1 MAEKQQSMTVQEA
14 LDLGV
19 KQHQTGHLD
28 QAQNIYKQILQL
40 QPNQPVALHLLGVS
54 AHQKGNNVLAVD
66 LISKAIEFEPNYS
79 EAHSNLSLALSALGK
94 THDAIESCKH
104 ALSINPNYAEAHN
117 NLGLALES
125 LAKPV
130 DAEKSYQK
138 AVELKPNYGIAH
150 NNLGNVLQDLGRM
163 EEAIESY
170 QKAIDADPE
179 YADAH
184 NNMGNALRE
193 IGKLDEALKCY
204 RKSLKIDQRSTHAH
218 GNLGDTLKD
227 ITYHKIHLGKTNTSS
242 TDVDAEFSSD
252 LQEAWEEVLTCAD
265 KALQIRAND
274 TQALALKTSALIGL
288 NRLNEWRGLC
298 NFERFIETK
307 IIDVPDGYKD
317 LKAFNDAL
325 FARCAEDPNLS
336 YEQGGKSIRKGQ
348 RINALQ
354 LDSSPSPVAS
364 LLNAANHAVHHYKS
378 NHPED
383 EKHPYLAQT
392 PATWHLTAWGSI
404 LEKQGHHEPHIHRS
418 GWVSGVYYGIL
429 PASTKTGDDAGQ
441 GYIEFGRPSNHIQ
454 SKNDPDFHLLKPDEG
469 LLVLF
474 PSYFYHQ
481 TIPFESDE
489 IRFTIAFD
497 VIPEF

>member
-1 MAEKQQSMTVQEA
+1 MAEQQQSMTIQEA

-19 KQHQTGHLD
+19 KQHQNGNLD
-28 QAQNIYKQILQL
+28 HAQNIYKQILKL
-40 QPNQPVALHLLGVS
+40 QPDQPIALHLLGVS
-54 AHQKGNNVLAVD
+54 AHQKGDNVSAVD
-66 LISKAIEFEPNYS
+66 LISKAIKFEPNYA

-117 NLGLALES
+117 NLGLAFES

-130 DAEKSYQK
+130 DAEQSYKK

-150 NNLGNVLQDLGRM
+150 NNLGNVLHDLGRM
-163 EEAIESY
+163 EDAIESY
-170 QKAIDADPE
+170 QRAIDADPA
-179 YADAH
+179 YADAY
-184 NNMGNALRE
+184 NNMGNTLRE
-193 IGKLDEALKCY
+193 TGKLDEALKCY
-204 RKSLKIDQRSTHAH
+204 RKSLKINQSSTHAH

-227 ITYHKIHLGKTNTSS
+227 ITYRNIHLAKSETSS
-242 TDVDAEFSSD
+242 ADTNAEFSLN
-252 LQEAWEEVLTCAD
+252 LQEAWEEVLTCSE

-274 TQALALKTSALIGL
+274 THALALKTSALIGL
-288 NRLNEWRGLC
+288 NRLSEWRELC

-317 LKAFNDAL
+317 LKTFNEAL
-325 FARCAEDPNLS
+325 FSRCAEDPNLS
-336 YEQGGKSIRKGQ
+336 YEQGGKSIKKGK
-348 RINALQ
+348 RINTLQ

-364 LLNAANHAVHHYKS
+364 LLDAANQAVRTYKL

-383 EKHPYLAQT
+383 KKHPYLAQT
-392 PATWHLTAWGSI
+392 PAKWRLTAWGSI

-429 PASTKTGDDAGQ
+429 PANTKIGGDDGQ
-441 GYIEFGRPSNHIQ
+441 GYIEFGRPSNHVE
-454 SKNDPDFHLLKPDEG
+454 SKKDPDFHLLKPDEG